1 MNHNRTEA
9 RHPITGE
16 IEMADYLDDYFGP
29 NEHGVRFDDGRIYT
43 QAYLERVQRL
53 INDNKK

>member
-1 MNHNRTEA
+1 MNNHRTEA

-16 IEMADYLDDYFGP
+16 IEQADYLDDYFGP

-43 QAYLERVQRL
+43 QAYLERVERMMGE
-53 INDNKK
+53 K